1 MLYVSLFFFHLAPGR
16 PPANLIVFNT
26 SSTSIKVEWSPVPPE
41 FRRGII
47 LGYRVFLTKST
58 QHGQGRRKRDILQ
71 SGNVC
76 SETKNLTTEFHGL
89 EIYSNYC
96 VEAVAYNRIGESGR
110 TNVTCTLT
118 EEAGMSE

>member
-96 VEAVAYNRIGESGR
+96 VEAVAYNRNGESGR

-118 EEAGMSE
+118 DEAGMSE